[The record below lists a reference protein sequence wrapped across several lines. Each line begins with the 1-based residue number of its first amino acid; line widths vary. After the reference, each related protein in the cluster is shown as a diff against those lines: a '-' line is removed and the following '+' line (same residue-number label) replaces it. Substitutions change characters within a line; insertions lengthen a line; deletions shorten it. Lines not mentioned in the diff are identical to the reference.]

1 MFTHLYTIEEECF
14 TVKCVL
20 QAQIVDLRSELC
32 EVRATKS
39 ILDREVHN
47 LLLQLHACQLQLHM
61 KNGVVVDSADIKAK
75 LVCKFRVRDKI
86 SVFRPNLV
94 FPLFTCVLLFLNT
107 GRRNEVKKRQCNGP
121 SSG

>member
-1 MFTHLYTIEEECF
+1 MFKHLCTIEEECS

-75 LVCKFRVRDKI
+75 LVCKLRVRDKV
-86 SVFRPNLV
+86 SVFVPNL
-94 FPLFTCVLLFLNT
+94 FSGTFLCCCT
-107 GRRNEVKKRQCNGP
+107 
-121 SSG
+121 